1 MNPYREITD
10 EEWQR
15 VAPLLP
21 ELRPRIEM
29 RGRPLADTRS
39 VLNGVLWV
47 MYSGA
52 TWSAIPRRYPS
63 YQTCHRRFKSW
74 YESGALKPV
83 TEQLLGAASE
93 DLCRLMEARMRTHIS
108 APKKRAAARR
118 RARAAFRVPPAV
130 YNPAPATPV
139 PAPPSACAASFKQ
152 AA

>member
-21 ELRPRIEM
+21 ELRPRTEM

-52 TWSAIPRRYPS
+52 TWSKMPRRYPP

-74 YESGALKPV
+74 YESGVLKHV
-83 TEQLLGAASE
+83 TEQLLDTASE
-93 DLCRLMEARMRTHIS
+93 DFCRLMEARMRTHAS
-108 APKKRAAARR
+108 VRHKRAASKRVP
-118 RARAAFRVPPAV
+118 AAFRVPAAV
-130 YNPAPATPV
+130 YDPV
-139 PAPPSACAASFKQ
+139 PATSVPASPIAYAAPLKQ

>member
-21 ELRPRIEM
+21 ELRPRTEM
-29 RGRPLADTRS
+29 RGRPLANTRS

-47 MYSGA
+47 MCSGA
-52 TWSAIPRRYPS
+52 AWSAMPRRYPS

-74 YESGALKPV
+74 YASGALKHV
-83 TEQLLGAASE
+83 TEQLLGAGSK
-93 DLCRLMEARMRTHIS
+93 DLCSSMEARMRTYTS
-108 APKKRAAARR
+108 ASRKRAAARR
-118 RARAAFRVPPAV
+118 AAAAFRVPPAAHHPASAT
-130 YNPAPATPV
+130 PAPAS
-139 PAPPSACAASFKQ
+139 PSACAASFEQ